1 MMTKEKR
8 ILLSNVLVMLGLLV
22 MVVMAVMELFY
33 NVATNEW
40 ILWGYTAGALTVLVA
55 RFIGYDGSGSLR
67 VKRLHHLLIFSALLY
82 CASASIKFIPEL
94 YKNWVALLLAGL
106 VVQMYASWMIDKENR
121 KSEK

>member
-55 RFIGYDGSGSLR
+55 RFIGYDGSGTLR

-82 CASASIKFIPEL
+82 CASASIKFIPEWN
-94 YKNWVALLLAGL
+94 KNWVALLLAGL

>member
-22 MVVMAVMELFY
+22 MVVMAVLPLF
-33 NVATNEW
+33 NDLATNEW
-40 ILWGYTAGALTVLVA
+40 MLWGYTAGALTVLVA
-55 RFIGYDGSGSLR
+55 RFIGYDGSGTLR

-82 CASASIKFIPEL
+82 CASASIKFILEWN
-94 YKNWVALLLAGL
+94 KNWVALLLAGL

>member
-22 MVVMAVMELFY
+22 MVVMAVMELLY
-33 NVATNEW
+33 NVANNEW
-40 ILWGYTAGALTVLVA
+40 ILWSYTAGALTVLVA

>member
-22 MVVMAVMELFY
+22 MVVMCVLQLFY
-33 NVATNEW
+33 DVATHEW

-82 CASASIKFIPEL
+82 CASASIQFISDL
-94 YKNWVALLLAGL
+94 SKNWVALLLAGL
-106 VVQMYASWMIDKENR
+106 VVQMYASWMIDKESR

>member
-55 RFIGYDGSGSLR
+55 RFIGYDGSGTLR

-82 CASASIKFIPEL
+82 CASASIKFIHEWN
-94 YKNWVALLLAGL
+94 KNWVALLLAGL

>member
-55 RFIGYDGSGSLR
+55 RFIGYDGSGTLR

-82 CASASIKFIPEL
+82 CASASIKFILEWN
-94 YKNWVALLLAGL
+94 KNWVALLLAGL